1 MQGFQRD
8 SSKIKPMKDKI
19 KIKFILSLLVLALLC
34 LGLVSARAEGLTQEK
49 FKFTQSMLVDSSQ
62 HMTFEEV
69 LNATFTP
76 IQQSSK
82 LPTAN
87 NSVWLEIQP
96 KQTGEVLEDLYL
108 KVLPVLLTKMTLYQ
122 STEKDPNVWDITTVE
137 ANDLNAPVKLGRMAP
152 DRKVFL
158 HVSSKIDFRLYLS
171 IDNQDAMTRF
181 QRRIDMFFAMS
192 LTMMLII
199 GVLSIF
205 HLVSHFNWVSV
216 GALILSITSAS
227 CWTCLMGFLPLIFDI
242 NQNIAQDILPIF
254 LCSTIFTFISFWF
267 VIARQLFK
275 DGRRIKLAWAVV
287 IIVGLNLMYSFY
299 DGSTAVEYLAYVFQF
314 GRWACFVI
322 LILQAMESKNQLTLL
337 SEKIAFLLLILPTIR
352 PSGILFEYMGIFFT
366 VENAE
371 FIKLVSLR
379 ILGPF
384 IFFMLTFWSYNKF
397 TNTRISSLNVK
408 LNDANLNLEKET
420 LRLDQQRKFTAMIAH
435 ELKNPLMASQMALS
449 VIQNRLQADDP
460 TQLRAQ
466 SIGRSLQEIDDIIE
480 RCSEIDKYEQG
491 YMPLTFENI
500 RVKDLLAS
508 IKASQASER
517 IYAITRSINADFE
530 FRTDTHYL
538 KIILNNLLTNALKY
552 SANET
557 LIEFKVE
564 RLNMQAHELLLFSV
578 SNELLPGGAPDP
590 LRVFERYYRAE
601 SAKKQS
607 GAGLGLWLSQ
617 SMAQALGSR
626 ITLTIEKNIIQFQF
640 SILVQP

>member
-8 SSKIKPMKDKI
+8 SSKIKAMKDKI

-34 LGLVSARAEGLTQEK
+34 LGCVSARAQELTKEK

-87 NSVWLEIQP
+87 NSVWLEIEP
-96 KQTGEVLEDLYL
+96 KQTDEMLEDLYL
-108 KVLPVLLTKMTLYQ
+108 KVLPVLLTKITLYQ
-122 STEKDPNVWDITTVE
+122 STEKDANVWDITTVE

-152 DRKVFL
+152 DRKIFL
-158 HVSSKIDFRLYLS
+158 HVSSNIDFRMYLS
-171 IDNQDAMTRF
+171 IDNQDSMTNF
-181 QRRIDMFFAMS
+181 QRRIDMFFAMA

-199 GVLSIF
+199 GILSIY

-216 GALILSITSAS
+216 GALMLSITAAC
-227 CWTCLMGFLPLIFDI
+227 CWVCLMGFLPLIFGI
-242 NQNIAQDILPIF
+242 NQNIAQEILPVF
-254 LCSTIFTFISFWF
+254 LCSTIFIFTSFWF
-267 VIARQLFK
+267 VIADQLFK
-275 DGRRIKLAWAVV
+275 DGRRIKLGWGVV
-287 IIVGLNLMYSFY
+287 IVVGLNLLYSFY
-299 DGSTAVEYLAYVFQF
+299 DGSTAVDYLAYVFQI
-314 GRWACFVI
+314 GRWALFVI
-322 LILQAMESKNQLTLL
+322 LILQAMESRNQLTLM
-337 SEKIAFLLLILPTIR
+337 SEKITFLLLILPIFR
-352 PSGILFEYMGIFFT
+352 PTGLLFEYMGVFFT
-366 VENAE
+366 VENTE
-371 FIKLVSLR
+371 FIRLISLI

-384 IFFMLTFWSYNKF
+384 TFFMMTFWSYNKF
-397 TNTRISSLNVK
+397 TNTRISSLSGK

-449 VIQNRLQADDP
+449 VIQNRLLPDDP

-491 YMPLTFENI
+491 YMPLTFEKI
-500 RVKDLLAS
+500 RIKDLLAS
-508 IKASQASER
+508 IKASQDSER
-517 IYAITRSINADFE
+517 IYAITRSIHSDFE

-552 SANET
+552 SVNET

-564 RLNMQAHELLLFSV
+564 RLTIEAHELLLFTV
-578 SNELLPGGAPDP
+578 SNELLPGAAPDP

-640 SILVQP
+640 SLLV

>member
-8 SSKIKPMKDKI
+8 SSKIKAMKDKI

-34 LGLVSARAEGLTQEK
+34 LGCVSARAQELTKEK

-96 KQTGEVLEDLYL
+96 KQTGEMLEDLYL
-108 KVLPVLLTKMTLYQ
+108 KVLPVLLTKITLYQ
-122 STEKDPNVWDITTVE
+122 STEKDPNVWGITTVE

-152 DRKVFL
+152 DRKIFL
-158 HVSSKIDFRLYLS
+158 HVSSNIDFRMYLS
-171 IDNQDAMTRF
+171 IDNQDSMTNF
-181 QRRIDMFFAMS
+181 QRRIDMFFAMA

-199 GVLSIF
+199 GILSIY

-216 GALILSITSAS
+216 GALMFSITAAC
-227 CWTCLMGFLPLIFDI
+227 CWVCLMGFLPLIFGI
-242 NQNIAQDILPIF
+242 NQNIAQEILPVF
-254 LCSTIFTFISFWF
+254 LCSTIFIFTSFWF
-267 VIARQLFK
+267 VIADQLFK
-275 DGRRIKLAWAVV
+275 DGRRIKLGWGVV
-287 IIVGLNLMYSFY
+287 IVVGLNLLYSFY
-299 DGSTAVEYLAYVFQF
+299 DGSTAVDYLAYVFQI
-314 GRWACFVI
+314 GRWALFVI
-322 LILQAMESKNQLTLL
+322 LILQAMESKNQLRLM
-337 SEKIAFLLLILPTIR
+337 SEKIAFLLLILPIFR
-352 PSGILFEYMGIFFT
+352 PTGLLFEYMGVFFT
-366 VENAE
+366 VENTE
-371 FIKLVSLR
+371 FIRLISLR

-384 IFFMLTFWSYNKF
+384 TFFMMTFWSYNKF
-397 TNTRISSLNVK
+397 TNTRISSLSGK

-449 VIQNRLQADDP
+449 VIQNRLLPDDP

-491 YMPLTFENI
+491 YMPLTFEKI
-500 RVKDLLAS
+500 RIKDLLAS

-517 IYAITRSINADFE
+517 IYAITRSIHSDFE

-552 SANET
+552 SVNET

-564 RLNMQAHELLLFSV
+564 RITIEAHELLLFTV
-578 SNELLPGGAPDP
+578 SNDLLPGAAPDT

-617 SMAQALGSR
+617 SMAQALDSR

-640 SILVQP
+640 SLLV

>member
-8 SSKIKPMKDKI
+8 SSKIKAMKDKI

-34 LGLVSARAEGLTQEK
+34 LGCVSARAQELTKEK

-96 KQTGEVLEDLYL
+96 KQTDEMLEDLYL
-108 KVLPVLLTKMTLYQ
+108 KVLPVLLTKITLYQ
-122 STEKDPNVWDITTVE
+122 STEKDANVWDITTVE
-137 ANDLNAPVKLGRMAP
+137 ANDLNAPVKLGRMVP
-152 DRKVFL
+152 DRKIFL
-158 HVSSKIDFRLYLS
+158 HVSSNIDFRMYLS
-171 IDNQDAMTRF
+171 IDNQDSMTNF
-181 QRRIDMFFAMS
+181 QRRIDMFFAMA

-199 GVLSIF
+199 GILSIY

-216 GALILSITSAS
+216 GALMLSITAAC
-227 CWTCLMGFLPLIFDI
+227 CWVCLMGFLPLIFGI
-242 NQNIAQDILPIF
+242 NQNIAQEILPVF
-254 LCSTIFTFISFWF
+254 LCSTIFIFTSFWF
-267 VIARQLFK
+267 VIADQLFK
-275 DGRRIKLAWAVV
+275 DGRRIKLGWGVV
-287 IIVGLNLMYSFY
+287 IVVGLNLLYSFY
-299 DGSTAVEYLAYVFQF
+299 DGSTAVDYLAYVFQI
-314 GRWACFVI
+314 GRWALFVI
-322 LILQAMESKNQLTLL
+322 LILQAMESRNQLTLM
-337 SEKIAFLLLILPTIR
+337 SEKITFLLLILPIFR
-352 PSGILFEYMGIFFT
+352 PTGLLFEYMGVFFT
-366 VENAE
+366 VENTE
-371 FIKLVSLR
+371 FIRLISLR
-379 ILGPF
+379 IIGPF
-384 IFFMLTFWSYNKF
+384 TFFMMTFWSYNKF
-397 TNTRISSLNVK
+397 TNTRISSLSGK

-449 VIQNRLQADDP
+449 VIQNRLLPDDP

-491 YMPLTFENI
+491 YMPLTFEKI
-500 RVKDLLAS
+500 RIKDLLAS
-508 IKASQASER
+508 IKASQDSER
-517 IYAITRSINADFE
+517 IYAITRSIHSDFE

-552 SANET
+552 SVNET

-564 RLNMQAHELLLFSV
+564 RLTIEAHELLLFTV
-578 SNELLPGGAPDP
+578 SNELLPGAAPDP

-640 SILVQP
+640 SLLV

>member
-8 SSKIKPMKDKI
+8 SSKIKAMKDKI

-34 LGLVSARAEGLTQEK
+34 LGCVSARAQELTKEK

-96 KQTGEVLEDLYL
+96 KQTDEMLEDLYL
-108 KVLPVLLTKMTLYQ
+108 KVLPVLLTKITLYQ
-122 STEKDPNVWDITTVE
+122 STEKDANVWDMTTVE
-137 ANDLNAPVKLGRMAP
+137 ANDLNAPVKLGRMVP
-152 DRKVFL
+152 DRKIFL
-158 HVSSKIDFRLYLS
+158 HVSSNIDFRMYLS
-171 IDNQDAMTRF
+171 IDNQDSMTNF
-181 QRRIDMFFAMS
+181 QRRIDMFFAMA

-199 GVLSIF
+199 GILSIY

-216 GALILSITSAS
+216 GALMLSITAAC
-227 CWTCLMGFLPLIFDI
+227 CWVCLMGFLPLIFGI
-242 NQNIAQDILPIF
+242 NQNIAQEILPVF
-254 LCSTIFTFISFWF
+254 LCSTIFIFTSFWF
-267 VIARQLFK
+267 VIADQLFK
-275 DGRRIKLAWAVV
+275 DGRRIKLGWGVV
-287 IIVGLNLMYSFY
+287 IVVGLNLLYSFY
-299 DGSTAVEYLAYVFQF
+299 DGSTAVDYLAYVFQI
-314 GRWACFVI
+314 GRWALFVI
-322 LILQAMESKNQLTLL
+322 LILQAIESRNQLTLM
-337 SEKIAFLLLILPTIR
+337 SEKITFLLLILPIFR
-352 PSGILFEYMGIFFT
+352 PTGLLFEYMGVFFT
-366 VENAE
+366 VENTE
-371 FIKLVSLR
+371 FIRLISLR
-379 ILGPF
+379 IIGPF
-384 IFFMLTFWSYNKF
+384 TFFMMTFWSYNKF
-397 TNTRISSLNVK
+397 TNTRISSLSGK

-449 VIQNRLQADDP
+449 VIQNRLQPDDP

-491 YMPLTFENI
+491 YMPLTFEKI
-500 RVKDLLAS
+500 RIKDLLAS

-517 IYAITRSINADFE
+517 IYAITRSIHSDFE

-552 SANET
+552 SVNET

-564 RLNMQAHELLLFSV
+564 RLTIEAHELLLFTV
-578 SNELLPGGAPDP
+578 SNELLPGAAPDP

-640 SILVQP
+640 SLLV

>member
-8 SSKIKPMKDKI
+8 SSKIKAMKDKI

-34 LGLVSARAEGLTQEK
+34 LGCVSARAQELTKEK

-96 KQTGEVLEDLYL
+96 KQTDEMLEDLYL
-108 KVLPVLLTKMTLYQ
+108 KVLPVLLTKITLYQ
-122 STEKDPNVWDITTVE
+122 STEKDANVWDITTVE

-152 DRKVFL
+152 DRKIFL
-158 HVSSKIDFRLYLS
+158 HVSSNIDFRMYLS
-171 IDNQDAMTRF
+171 IDNQDSMTNF
-181 QRRIDMFFAMS
+181 QRRIDMFFAMA

-199 GVLSIF
+199 GILSIY

-216 GALILSITSAS
+216 GALMLSITAAC
-227 CWTCLMGFLPLIFDI
+227 CWVCLMGFLPLIFGI
-242 NQNIAQDILPIF
+242 NQNIAQEILPVF
-254 LCSTIFTFISFWF
+254 LCSTIFIFTSFWF
-267 VIARQLFK
+267 VIADQLFK
-275 DGRRIKLAWAVV
+275 DGRRIKLGWGVV
-287 IIVGLNLMYSFY
+287 IVVGLNLLYSFY
-299 DGSTAVEYLAYVFQF
+299 DGSTAVDYLAYVFQI
-314 GRWACFVI
+314 GRWALFVI
-322 LILQAMESKNQLTLL
+322 LILQAMESRNQLTLM
-337 SEKIAFLLLILPTIR
+337 SEKITFLLLILPIFR
-352 PSGILFEYMGIFFT
+352 PTGLLFEYMGVFFT
-366 VENAE
+366 VENTE
-371 FIKLVSLR
+371 FIRLISLR
-379 ILGPF
+379 IIGPF
-384 IFFMLTFWSYNKF
+384 TFFMMTFWSYNKF
-397 TNTRISSLNVK
+397 TNTRISSLSGK

-449 VIQNRLQADDP
+449 VIQNRLLPDDP

-491 YMPLTFENI
+491 YMPLTFEKI
-500 RVKDLLAS
+500 RIKDLLAS
-508 IKASQASER
+508 IKASQDSER
-517 IYAITRSINADFE
+517 IYAITRSIHSDFE

-552 SANET
+552 SVNET

-564 RLNMQAHELLLFSV
+564 RLTIEAHELLLFTV
-578 SNELLPGGAPDP
+578 SNELLPGAAPDP

-640 SILVQP
+640 SLLV

>member
-34 LGLVSARAEGLTQEK
+34 LGCVCARAQELTKEK
-49 FKFTQSMLVDSSQ
+49 FKFTQSILVDSSQ

-96 KQTGEVLEDLYL
+96 KQTGEMLEDLYL
-108 KVLPVLLTKMTLYQ
+108 KVLPVLLTKITLYQ
-122 STEKDPNVWDITTVE
+122 STEKDPNVWGITTVE

-152 DRKVFL
+152 DRKIFL
-158 HVSSKIDFRLYLS
+158 HVSSNIDFRMYLS
-171 IDNQDAMTRF
+171 IDNQDSMTNF
-181 QRRIDMFFAMS
+181 QRRIDMFFAMA

-199 GVLSIF
+199 GILSIY

-216 GALILSITSAS
+216 GALMLSITAAC
-227 CWTCLMGFLPLIFDI
+227 CWVCLMGFLPLIFGI
-242 NQNIAQDILPIF
+242 NQNIAQEILPVF
-254 LCSTIFTFISFWF
+254 LCSTIFIFTSFWF
-267 VIARQLFK
+267 VIADQLFK
-275 DGRRIKLAWAVV
+275 DGRRIKLGWGVV
-287 IIVGLNLMYSFY
+287 IVVGLNLLYSFY
-299 DGSTAVEYLAYVFQF
+299 DGSTAVGYLAYVFQI
-314 GRWACFVI
+314 GRWALFVI
-322 LILQAMESKNQLTLL
+322 LILQAMESRNQLTLM
-337 SEKIAFLLLILPTIR
+337 SEKIAFLLLILPIFR
-352 PSGILFEYMGIFFT
+352 PTGLLFEYMGIFFT

-384 IFFMLTFWSYNKF
+384 TFFMLTFWSYNKF
-397 TNTRISSLNVK
+397 TNTRITSLRVK
-408 LNDANLNLEKET
+408 LNDANLSLEKET
-420 LRLDQQRKFTAMIAH
+420 LRLDQQRKFTAMITH

-449 VIQNRLQADDP
+449 VIQKRLQPDDP

-491 YMPLTFENI
+491 YMPLTFEKI
-500 RVKDLLAS
+500 RIKDLLAS
-508 IKASQASER
+508 IKASQDSER
-517 IYAITRSINADFE
+517 IYAITRSIHSDFE

-552 SANET
+552 SVNET

-564 RLNMQAHELLLFSV
+564 RITIEAHELLLFTV
-578 SNELLPGGAPDP
+578 SNDLLPGAAPDT

-617 SMAQALGSR
+617 SMAQALDSR

-640 SILVQP
+640 SLLV

>member
-1 MQGFQRD
+1 
-8 SSKIKPMKDKI
+8 MKDKI

-34 LGLVSARAEGLTQEK
+34 LGCVSARAQELTKEK

-96 KQTGEVLEDLYL
+96 KQTDEMLEDLYL
-108 KVLPVLLTKMTLYQ
+108 KVLPVLLTKITLYQ
-122 STEKDPNVWDITTVE
+122 STEKDANVWDITTVE

-152 DRKVFL
+152 DRKIFL
-158 HVSSKIDFRLYLS
+158 HVSSNIDFRMYLS
-171 IDNQDAMTRF
+171 IDNQDSMTNF
-181 QRRIDMFFAMS
+181 QRRIDMFFAMA

-199 GVLSIF
+199 GILSIY
-205 HLVSHFNWVSV
+205 HLVSQFNWVSV
-216 GALILSITSAS
+216 GALMLSITAAC
-227 CWTCLMGFLPLIFDI
+227 CWVCLMGFLPLIFGI
-242 NQNIAQDILPIF
+242 NQNIAQEILPVF
-254 LCSTIFTFISFWF
+254 LCSTIFIFTSFWF
-267 VIARQLFK
+267 VIADQLFK
-275 DGRRIKLAWAVV
+275 DGRRIKLGWGVV
-287 IIVGLNLMYSFY
+287 IVVGLNLLYSFY
-299 DGSTAVEYLAYVFQF
+299 DGSTAVDYLAYVFQI
-314 GRWACFVI
+314 GRWALFVI
-322 LILQAMESKNQLTLL
+322 LILQAMESRNQLTLM
-337 SEKIAFLLLILPTIR
+337 SEKITFLLLILPIFR
-352 PSGILFEYMGIFFT
+352 PTGLLFEYMGVFFT
-366 VENAE
+366 VENTE
-371 FIKLVSLR
+371 FIRLISLR
-379 ILGPF
+379 IIGPF
-384 IFFMLTFWSYNKF
+384 TFFMMTFWSYNKF
-397 TNTRISSLNVK
+397 TNTRISSLSGK

-449 VIQNRLQADDP
+449 VIQNRLLPDDP

-491 YMPLTFENI
+491 YMPLTFEKI
-500 RVKDLLAS
+500 RIKDLLAS
-508 IKASQASER
+508 IKASQDSER
-517 IYAITRSINADFE
+517 IYAITRSIHSDFE

-552 SANET
+552 SVNET

-564 RLNMQAHELLLFSV
+564 RLTIEAHELLLFTV
-578 SNELLPGGAPDP
+578 SNELLPGAAPDP

-640 SILVQP
+640 SLLV

>member
-8 SSKIKPMKDKI
+8 SSKIKAMKDKI

-34 LGLVSARAEGLTQEK
+34 LGCVSARAQELTKEK

-87 NSVWLEIQP
+87 NSVWLEIEP
-96 KQTGEVLEDLYL
+96 KQTDEMLEDLYL
-108 KVLPVLLTKMTLYQ
+108 KVLPVLLTKITLYQ
-122 STEKDPNVWDITTVE
+122 STEKDANVWDITTVE

-152 DRKVFL
+152 DRKIFL
-158 HVSSKIDFRLYLS
+158 HVSSNIDFRMYLS
-171 IDNQDAMTRF
+171 IDNQDSMTNF
-181 QRRIDMFFAMS
+181 QRRIDMFFAMA

-199 GVLSIF
+199 GILSIY

-216 GALILSITSAS
+216 GALMLSITAAC
-227 CWTCLMGFLPLIFDI
+227 CWVCLMGFLPLIFGI
-242 NQNIAQDILPIF
+242 NQNIAQEILPVF
-254 LCSTIFTFISFWF
+254 LCSTIFIFTSFWF
-267 VIARQLFK
+267 VIADQLFK
-275 DGRRIKLAWAVV
+275 DGRRIKLGWGVV
-287 IIVGLNLMYSFY
+287 IVVGLNLLYSFY
-299 DGSTAVEYLAYVFQF
+299 DGSTAVDYLAYVFQI
-314 GRWACFVI
+314 GRWALFVI
-322 LILQAMESKNQLTLL
+322 LILQAMESRNQLTLM
-337 SEKIAFLLLILPTIR
+337 SEKITFLLLILPIFR
-352 PSGILFEYMGIFFT
+352 PTGLLFEYMGVFFT
-366 VENAE
+366 VENTE
-371 FIKLVSLR
+371 FIRLISLR
-379 ILGPF
+379 IIGPF
-384 IFFMLTFWSYNKF
+384 TFFMMTFWSYNKF
-397 TNTRISSLNVK
+397 TNTRISSLSGK

-449 VIQNRLQADDP
+449 VIQNRLLPDDP

-491 YMPLTFENI
+491 YMPLTFEKI
-500 RVKDLLAS
+500 RIKDLLAS
-508 IKASQASER
+508 IKASQDSER
-517 IYAITRSINADFE
+517 IYAITRSIHSDFE

-552 SANET
+552 SVNET

-564 RLNMQAHELLLFSV
+564 RLTIEAHELLLFTV
-578 SNELLPGGAPDP
+578 SNELLPGAAPDP

-640 SILVQP
+640 SLLV